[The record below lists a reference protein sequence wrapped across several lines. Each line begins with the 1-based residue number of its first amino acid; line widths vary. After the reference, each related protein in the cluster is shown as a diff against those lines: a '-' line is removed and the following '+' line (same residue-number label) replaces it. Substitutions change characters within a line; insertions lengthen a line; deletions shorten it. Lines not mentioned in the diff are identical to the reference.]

1 MKLVLA
7 FFTFPQFFLFF
18 RRQRHFS
25 EVGRHIFSDKVKVNL
40 DLLRS
45 VLTAFPGAFVDKNF
59 LYKLIEHGRCQHI
72 KVFIF
77 VDQRDKSLG
86 RFTVLLIAADRL
98 FQLYN
103 LTFQFVL
110 LLSVL
115 SVKGGIAGI

>member
-1 MKLVLA
+1 M
-7 FFTFPQFFLFF
+7 
-18 RRQRHFS
+18 
-25 EVGRHIFSDKVKVNL
+25 GRHILSDKIEVNL
-40 DLLRS
+40 DLLRGI
-45 VLTAFPGAFVDKNF
+45 LTAFPGAFVDKNF
-59 LYKLIEHGRCQHI
+59 LYKLIEHGRCQRI

-98 FQLYN
+98 SQLYN